1 MPVLLRIAFRNLWE
15 HRGKTLIIGSLI
27 ALGVLILI
35 VGNSMMETATL
46 GIRRAFIE
54 NYTGHVFVS
63 GVADGAVSLFGV
75 QSVGG
80 IDPTPQLPEYPRIR
94 DRIAEDERVER
105 YTSQVSGFGL
115 VRIEDERVAGLENST
130 FSLLFGVDAR
140 SYWEI
145 FESIDLVEGRILGP
159 GERGILLTVD
169 RVEELE
175 ELMVDA
181 LEDQGVEEPEVEL
194 GIGDEVRLV
203 SGLQGGLPKIRV
215 VPLVGIYELA
225 EISEGVGAE
234 FVSFVDIDTQRALQ
248 GLTLVYQGEF
258 DIDADATALLD
269 LDVTSEALETGD
281 LGDLFDDEVLDVE
294 SEPGPADTSQDLSS
308 LLELEESDQTS
319 ETDPEESARSERSE
333 GEAERTGGSW
343 HYILATVENS
353 RDADDL
359 IADLNAWFEAE
370 GIPAEAGDWEK
381 AAGPF
386 ATTADVIRTVFNVA
400 IIIVGVV
407 AVIIIMNTMVVSVIE
422 RTAEIG
428 TMRALGA
435 QRGFVWRMFLY
446 ETVTISVVFGVIGI
460 VLALAAIGILNAI
473 GIPATN
479 TFTQVLFAGP
489 ELRPNVSMTSVYGS
503 VIIVALIG
511 ILSHIYPVAVALKI
525 EPIRAIQ
532 TE

>member
-94 DRIAEDERVER
+94 DRIAEDERVDR

-130 FSLLFGVDAR
+130 FSLLFAVDAT
-140 SYWEI
+140 SYWDM
-145 FESIDLVEGRILGP
+145 FQSIKLVEGRILEP
-159 GERGILLTVD
+159 GERGILLTAD

-175 ELMVDA
+175 ELMVEA
-181 LEDQGVEEPEVEL
+181 LEDQGVEAPEAEL
-194 GIGDEVRLV
+194 TIGDEIRVV
-203 SGLQGGLPKIRV
+203 SGLQSGLPKIRI
-215 VPLVGIYELA
+215 VPLVGIYELPQVA
-225 EISEGVGAE
+225 EGVGAE
-234 FVSFVDIDTQRALQ
+234 FVSFVDIETQRALQ

-258 DIDADATALLD
+258 DISRDATALLD
-269 LDVTSEALETGD
+269 VETAD
-281 LGDLFDDEVLDVE
+281 LGDLFDEEVLDVE
-294 SEPGPADTSQDLSS
+294 SEPGPADTAQDLAS
-308 LLELEESDQTS
+308 LLELDLQDDSADQPGETDDRAQIGDSGESD
-319 ETDPEESARSERSE
+319 D
-333 GEAERTGGSW
+333 RTGGSW
-343 HYILATVENS
+343 HYILATVNNP
-353 RDADDL
+353 RAADDL
-359 IADLNAWFEAE
+359 ITDLNAWFQEE

-386 ATTADVIRTVFNVA
+386 ATTADVVRTVFNVA

-446 ETVTISVVFGVIGI
+446 ETLTISAVFGVIGI
-460 VLALAAIGILNAI
+460 MLALAAIAILNAI
-473 GIPATN
+473 AIPATN
-479 TFTQVLFAGP
+479 TFTQILFAGP
-489 ELRPNVSMTSVYGS
+489 ELRPNVSMASVYGS
-503 VIIVALIG
+503 VLIVALIG